1 MPVAVIGA
9 GWAGCAAAVTL
20 AKAGMPVTLYEAAAT
35 LGGRARRVER
45 SGLVLD
51 NGQHL
56 LLGAYACSRAL
67 MQLVHDAAGTRPELT
82 RRPLT
87 MVPLSPTQQDALTLQ
102 GRVAPGR
109 LGMFLGLLLARGLT
123 FSERIAN
130 LAWLSRLQREQFARP
145 PQETVAAML
154 APLPPRVAK
163 GLWEPLCIAAMNTPV
178 AAASAQIFA
187 NVLAAAFAGP
197 PDASDFLIPATDL
210 SALFPDPAARYV
222 QQHGGTV
229 RTGVSARVVQSGHDG
244 VMLAAGASAQ
254 PARAVVVAVGPHQLR
269 SAFAPEMLAA
279 QPALD
284 AFLDQM
290 QTLTYEPI
298 VTIWLGYGAAT
309 RLPASIARLD
319 DAPGQW
325 VVDRPDIVARAR
337 SGKEAAQ
344 VAQVLAVIVSATG
357 PHSELDA
364 GALAHAADAQLR
376 RLQPALPA
384 RVWSQVITEKRATYA
399 CTPRR
404 VRPAGS
410 RLTHGIYLAG
420 DYVDADFPAT
430 LEAAARS
437 GTLAAEALLADL
449 GGGR

>member
-1 MPVAVIGA
+1 
-9 GWAGCAAAVTL
+9 
-20 AKAGMPVTLYEAAAT
+20 
-35 LGGRARRVER
+35 
-45 SGLVLD
+45 
-51 NGQHL
+51 
-56 LLGAYACSRAL
+56 
-67 MQLVHDAAGTRPELT
+67 
-82 RRPLT
+82 
-87 MVPLSPTQQDALTLQ
+87 
-102 GRVAPGR
+102 
-109 LGMFLGLLLARGLT
+109 
-123 FSERIAN
+123 
-130 LAWLSRLQREQFARP
+130 
-145 PQETVAAML
+145 
-154 APLPPRVAK
+154 
-163 GLWEPLCIAAMNTPV
+163 
-178 AAASAQIFA
+178 
-187 NVLAAAFAGP
+187 
-197 PDASDFLIPATDL
+197 
-210 SALFPDPAARYV
+210 
-222 QQHGGTV
+222 
-229 RTGVSARVVQSGHDG
+229 
-244 VMLAAGASAQ
+244 MLAAGAAAQ

-279 QPALD
+279 QPALE

-290 QTLTYEPI
+290 QALTYEPI

-309 RLPASIARLD
+309 RLPAPITRLD

-344 VAQVLAVIVSATG
+344 IAQVLAVIVSATG

-364 GALAHAADAQLR
+364 GALAQAADAQLR

-404 VRPAGS
+404 VRPAGP
-410 RLTHGIYLAG
+410 RLAHGIYLAG
-420 DYVDADFPAT
+420 DYVDAYFPAT